1 LHFSKCFKIN
11 SLIVS
16 LGLTLFLISPVVA
29 DEKFDEI
36 DVLRSQLGTMK
47 DKNSPDYVKTKQKL
61 DKLVSKSDIN
71 YAPSARLVDVQR
83 LISEQK
89 FNAAVFELNDLIEQG
104 LEVSKSY
111 EILGDISIICGY
123 LPRKIANYYKLALQ
137 HDKDNI
143 SASYKLSKL
152 YFKEKKNILA
162 IEYLRQTVERS
173 YEEAFLNEIK
183 DLILNGLSPQNK
195 YEANNLYEIL
205 GDINLK
211 LNEKEEMYEA
221 YYKALQIH
229 PNDIYLRYHL
239 SSLLYENDDNQAAIE
254 LFNTILNENK
264 LDSQI
269 KISKAKTF
277 EKEGDLLTAYKL
289 YLDVL
294 KDFPN
299 SKQAKIAIFNIY
311 KDKLS
316 PVEILNKIYANKQNY
331 KADVNELN
339 NFAKFLDEIQEE
351 LAAQDFRNCA
361 VRMQE
366 AKKRE
371 LIALEE
377 AKRQEKLRL
386 EEIKKQKELNQKALK
401 QEKKSQKKE
410 TKKNIVLKKE
420 YNKTEKAEI
429 KKEDDKK
436 TENKNALAKT
446 DAKKKKQKKKK
457 IEDKKAQEK
466 LLQEKKAQE
475 KKLQEQEKLEKKAI
489 EQERKKAIE
498 KDEKKYYELKAVA
511 DNYLA
516 QNPMTSQ
523 NYIAAANTYKQM
535 GEPTS
540 ALKYYKE
547 AMKLDPTNSDIYYNL
562 GLTYFELNS
571 PMSAKANLIK
581 AINLDSENTKAK
593 NLLAFVN
600 QTIVTKILNKS
611 YELYEKKDYIAAFEE
626 LDKGIIDYP
635 NHAQMYYYRALI
647 YIAMNRNAA
656 AIIDLQKAIELDA
669 SHYMAYYQLGLV
681 YEKIKDER
689 SALVAYEKFLSI
701 EPDETE
707 LVDEI
712 QKKVVQLG
720 EKYY

>member
-1 LHFSKCFKIN
+1 MHFSKCFKIN
-11 SLIVS
+11 SLIVT
-16 LGLTLFLISPVVA
+16 LGLALFLISPVVA

-47 DKNSPDYVKTKQKL
+47 DKNSPDYVKTKQKF

-104 LEVSKSY
+104 IEVSKSY

-162 IEYLRQTVERS
+162 IEFLRQTVERS

-183 DLILNGLSPQNK
+183 DLILNGLAPQNK

-254 LFNTILNENK
+254 LFDTILNENK

-277 EKEGDLLTAYKL
+277 EKQGDLLTAYEL

-299 SKQAKIAIFNIY
+299 SKQTKIAIFNIY

-331 KADVNELN
+331 KANVNELN

-361 VRMQE
+361 VRMEE

-410 TKKNIVLKKE
+410 IKKNIVLKKE
-420 YNKTEKAEI
+420 DKITEKSET
-429 KKEDDKK
+429 KK
-436 TENKNALAKT
+436 ALVKPDT
-446 DAKKKKQKKKK
+446 KKQKQDDKK

-466 LLQEKKAQE
+466 FLQEKKAQE

-516 QNPMTSQ
+516 QNPMTTQ

-626 LDKGIIDYP
+626 LDKGIKDYP

-707 LVDEI
+707 LVEEI